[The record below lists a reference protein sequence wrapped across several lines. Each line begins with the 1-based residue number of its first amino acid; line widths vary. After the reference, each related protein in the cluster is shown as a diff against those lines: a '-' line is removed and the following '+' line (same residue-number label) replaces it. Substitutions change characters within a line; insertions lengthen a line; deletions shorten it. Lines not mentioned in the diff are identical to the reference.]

1 MRALTTS
8 AILLGL
14 ALGTPAFAQGT
25 PQRAPSQPAP
35 QAQQSAPQIKSVQIV
50 DIKDLPQDVRS
61 QVDELASK
69 TSEQDMQSLRKSID
83 ASPGVTSALKA
94 KGLSS
99 AQVVAMNVDK
109 DGVLTLF
116 AKKATYPQ
124 PHRIAVCPAA
134 AAAPLR
140 PVAFVRGDSA
150 SGLGLAESNVS
161 DVQPKEG
168 IPS

>member
-8 AILLGL
+8 AILIGL

-116 AKKATYPQ
+116 AKKAT
-124 PHRIAVCPAA
+124 
-134 AAAPLR
+134 
-140 PVAFVRGDSA
+140 
-150 SGLGLAESNVS
+150 
-161 DVQPKEG
+161 
-168 IPS
+168 

>member
-8 AILLGL
+8 ALLIGL
-14 ALGTPAFAQGT
+14 AAGAPAFAQGT
-25 PQRAPSQPAP
+25 TQGTSSQPP
-35 QAQQSAPQIKSVQIV
+35 SQAQQSAPQIKSVQIV
-50 DIKDLPQDVRS
+50 DIQDLPQDVRS

-94 KGLSS
+94 KGMSS

-116 AKKATYPQ
+116 AKKT
-124 PHRIAVCPAA
+124 
-134 AAAPLR
+134 
-140 PVAFVRGDSA
+140 S
-150 SGLGLAESNVS
+150 
-161 DVQPKEG
+161 
-168 IPS
+168 